1 MTRTFASR
9 VDDDIELVLL
19 DHHHTEAIHALVL
32 SSLDHLRPWEEIA
45 RPDLTREETLEYVT
59 AGQRSCAE
67 GRSIPTAIVYRGE
80 IAGVVGARITREVD
94 KAQIGYWLGSAYQG
108 LGIMTRSVRSVVQT
122 LFEDEGMHR
131 VELRTAA
138 DNLRSRALAERLGFT
153 LEGTLREAYPIDG
166 VRHDLCVYGRLRTDL

>member
-19 DHHHTEAIHALVL
+19 EHHHTDAIHALVL
-32 SSLDHLRPWEEIA
+32 ASLDHLRPWEEIA
-45 RPDLTREETLEYVT
+45 RPDLTRAETLEYVT
-59 AGQRSCAE
+59 ASQRAWAE
-67 GRSIPTAIVYRGE
+67 GRSLPTAIVYRGE
-80 IAGVVGARITREVD
+80 IAGVVGARIAPEVGR
-94 KAQIGYWLGSAYQG
+94 AEIGYWLGAAHAG
-108 LGIMTRSVRSVVQT
+108 KGIMSRAVRALVQT

-138 DNLRSRALAERLGFT
+138 DNRRSRALADRLGFT

-166 VRHDLCVYGRLRTDL
+166 VRHDLCIYGRLRSDP

>member
-19 DHHHTEAIHALVL
+19 DHHHTDAIHALVL

-59 AGQRSCAE
+59 AGQRSWAE
-67 GRSIPTAIVYRGE
+67 GRAVVYRGE

-94 KAQIGYWLGSAYQG
+94 KAEIGYWLGSAYQG
-108 LGIMTRSVRSVVQT
+108 LGIMTRSVRAVVQT

-166 VRHDLCVYGRLRTDL
+166 VRHDLCIYGRLRPDL

>member
-1 MTRTFASR
+1 MTRPLPLR
-9 VDDDIELVLL
+9 VDADVELVLL
-19 DHHHTEAIHALVL
+19 DQQRTDAVHALVL
-32 SSLDHLRPWEEIA
+32 SSLEHLRPWEEIA

-59 AGQRSCAE
+59 AGQRSWAE
-67 GRSIPTAIVYRGE
+67 GRALPSAVVYRGE

-108 LGIMTRSVRSVVQT
+108 LGIMTRSVRAVVQT
-122 LFEDEGMHR
+122 LFDDEGMHR

-153 LEGTLREAYPIDG
+153 LEGTLREVYPIDG
-166 VRHDLCVYGRLRTDL
+166 VRHDLCIFGRLRTDL